1 MARNAKNW
9 LLALFI
15 LGMSLN
21 FPSPLAYGQ
30 TGSENTRNPGNWIAT
45 AYCRCR
51 ECTGDGD
58 GITASGARAAVGRT
72 VAINWLPFGKRVRI
86 NGKVYVVED
95 RGAVSHFGSRKHP
108 KKRVDI
114 FMADH
119 QTALRWGRRYVKL
132 EVLE

>member
-1 MARNAKNW
+1 MRRIAW
-9 LLALFI
+9 LI
-15 LGMSLN
+15 LGTILLS
-21 FPSPLAYGQ
+21 PSTGYGTQ
-30 TGSENTRNPGNWIAT
+30 GGSGETWVAT

-95 RGAVSHFGSRKHP
+95 RGARSHFGSRKNP

-114 FMADH
+114 FMASH
-119 QTALRWGRRYVKL
+119 QEALRWGRQYVKL
-132 EVLE
+132 EALND